1 MSEDVN
7 KENTASEEQSVETK
21 NMSDSELK
29 SLNTRLYAEAR
40 SLRSEAKDSRLKL
53 AEYEKADR
61 ERNDADLNWKE
72 KHDKV
77 SNEFL
82 QFKETSIRN
91 ALNSEFTSKMI
102 EAGMPPKIAKVA
114 IPTDLSADNMAGK
127 VKDAVKEFA
136 EFIIKAD
143 DTPKPNTSFSSVQP
157 GTNKDS
163 KTSKKTMG
171 ELAREASNKRN

>member
-1 MSEDVN
+1 MADEKQSTEPTEPT
-7 KENTASEEQSVETK
+7 ENVEQLQFTEKTEQNTVPSYRLREEATK
-21 NMSDSELK
+21 
-29 SLNTRLYAEAR
+29 RRAAEA
-40 SLRSEAKDSRLKL
+40 KL
-53 AEYEKADR
+53 VEYEKADR

-91 ALNSEFTSKMI
+91 ALNSEFTSKMV

-114 IPTDLSADNMAGK
+114 IPTDLSEDNMAGK